1 MLATRRRQRGL
12 TIIEI
17 LIAIA
22 IIGLLLTLAMPQ
34 YSVWLQNGQIRTA
47 AEGVLTGLQFAR
59 AEAVSRNVPQ
69 GVRFSRLADNGWTVT
84 VVSTGEVLRSQSG
97 TERTANAVVAA
108 LPAGSDDVTFNGF
121 GRVVAP
127 ANAVTVE
134 VTNPTGGA
142 CVKVGGDM
150 RCLSILVA
158 QSGAIRMCDPAKLP
172 PDAQAC

>member
-34 YSVWLQNGQIRTA
+34 YSVWLQNSQIRTA

-69 GVRFSRLADNGWTVT
+69 GVRFSLVGSDWTVT

-97 TERTANAVVAA
+97 KERTANAAVVAT
-108 LPAGSDDVTFNGF
+108 PAGSDDVTFNGL

-127 ANAVTVE
+127 GNAVAVD

-142 CVKVGGDM
+142 CVAASGDM
-150 RCLSILVA
+150 RCLRILVG